1 MKYIKDKYRY
11 FQVTKLRIAVAPPT
25 VACRVTSVKLP
36 DVTTGYDPQFLAM
49 KHPEQVGLITLNR
62 THGKNP
68 TVTIL
73 PVSKGE

>member
-1 MKYIKDKYRY
+1 MKYMKDKYRY

-36 DVTTGYDPQFLAM
+36 DVTTGYDPPFLAM
-49 KHPEQVGLITLNR
+49 KHQKQAKLITLNR
-62 THGKNP
+62 TSGKNP

-73 PVSKGE
+73 PVSKDE